1 MTTKKRKK
9 PELSHSEQQAVA
21 QLDGIR
27 EMVAALKAAE
37 AGVEPEGARDDYAY
51 EAAEQTIHE
60 DPLSVEVR
68 SAWHEPG
75 KEPEQGE
82 GEFCILLCTGGPACR
97 IIGRLDR
104 GEPETAR
111 LEHQDWGTAWT
122 EWRMTLEEED
132 DVLAYCRCFCFGD

>member
-1 MTTKKRKK
+1 MTTKKRRK
-9 PELSHSEQQAVA
+9 PELSHSEQQAQA
-21 QLDGIR
+21 QLAGIR
-27 EMVAALKAAE
+27 EMVAALKKAE
-37 AGVEPEGARDDYAY
+37 SGTGEDNARDDLAY
-51 EAAEQTIHE
+51 EDAEQTIHE

-111 LEHQDWGTAWT
+111 LEHQDWGTPWT
-122 EWRMTLEEED
+122 EWRMTQEEEED
-132 DVLAYCRCFCFGD
+132 VLRYCQCFYFGQ